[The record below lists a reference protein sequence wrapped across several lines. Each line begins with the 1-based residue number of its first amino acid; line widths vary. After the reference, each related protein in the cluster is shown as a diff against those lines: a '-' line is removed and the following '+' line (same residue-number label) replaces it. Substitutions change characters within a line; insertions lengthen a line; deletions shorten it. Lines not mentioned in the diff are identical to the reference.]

1 MVPTGTGTT
10 LPTHTQTLIATV
22 SATMVPTETGTAVPT
37 VVAPNRPDFEMLSM
51 HIIEDEH
58 VMSIETAL
66 VAQRLAK
73 NHEIRAFAKHAADVA
88 KLHVLLLDDLSYRL
102 AFDIT
107 LPEPRFHEEYQS
119 PRRLEPGSDDG
130 DD

>member
-1 MVPTGTGTT
+1 M
-10 LPTHTQTLIATV
+10 
-22 SATMVPTETGTAVPT
+22 PT